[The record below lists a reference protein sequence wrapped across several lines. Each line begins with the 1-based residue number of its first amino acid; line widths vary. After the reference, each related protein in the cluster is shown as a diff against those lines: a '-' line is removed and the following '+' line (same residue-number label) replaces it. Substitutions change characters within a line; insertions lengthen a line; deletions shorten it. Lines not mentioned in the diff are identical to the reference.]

1 MAHVVLVDLLANFLR
16 ACRFRNMHFED
27 HDWDTT
33 APSATKNR
41 RVLDIV
47 CRSPDGL
54 TTYAIDVRVAWN
66 LHADGFVSYEETG
79 SLSAD
84 GEISLRKP
92 GFVESGVPTEPPAR
106 GAYDAGHAIRAVQ
119 CRDLR
124 GMGTDCSALPQG
136 GAGSR

>member
-1 MAHVVLVDLLANFLR
+1 MP
-16 ACRFRNMHFED
+16 
-27 HDWDTT
+27 DTT
-33 APSATKNR
+33 HDQCVP
-41 RVLDIV
+41 DIM
-47 CRSPDGL
+47 CHSPDGL
-54 TTYAIDVRVAWN
+54 TTYAIDVRIAWN
-66 LHADGFVSYEETG
+66 LHADGFVGYEETG

-119 CRDLR
+119 CRYLR